1 MHLIDVLMAGSVFA
15 IASSSSLQLWSAT
28 AVRAQQLTQ
37 RDQLEQQIETDR
49 LQLQI
54 LWRDNLPL
62 QGSSSGCSATAAQ
75 LLTLAANSP
84 VTPALRRDLQLS
96 ADEQAL
102 HIHWR
107 ASRDPHL
114 QRERLVTPA
123 GLGLCSLPT
132 TEPAPASDRP
142 ETDSPITDSPITDSQ
157 VEGLAS

>member
-1 MHLIDVLMAGSVFA
+1 MHLVDVLMAGSVFA

-37 RDQLEQQIETDR
+37 RDQLAQQIETDR

-62 QGSSSGCSATAAQ
+62 MGSSSGCSATAAE
-75 LLTLAANSP
+75 LLTLATNSP
-84 VTPALRRDLQLS
+84 VPPALRRDLQLS
-96 ADEQAL
+96 ADEQEL
-102 HIHWR
+102 QIHWS
-107 ASRDPHL
+107 ASRDTHL

-123 GLGLCSLPT
+123 GLGLCSLPPA
-132 TEPAPASDRP
+132 EPAPASDRT